1 MTHFKYVHILLF
13 EICSFS
19 WVLRSAYMKAL
30 TISDFHLAII
40 VTWSIHSFIFVYCV
54 LSPLF
59 WRRETKRICHHKYTN
74 VHKKNNCTSSFSV
87 LWQQA
92 TSVQVLYHH
101 LLWHRGN
108 GKKNKWFMRW
118 CIINKISIFHFKYHG
133 YRQYPCITTHLA

>member
-1 MTHFKYVHILLF
+1 MYTFYFLEMLVFMGALQCLHNIRF
-13 EICSFS
+13 SFGD
-19 WVLRSAYMKAL
+19 Y
-30 TISDFHLAII
+30 SDLKHSL
-40 VTWSIHSFIFVYCV
+40 IHTIFVYCV

-59 WRRETKRICHHKYTN
+59 WRREMKRICHHKYTN

>member
-1 MTHFKYVHILLF
+1 MLVFMGAPKCLHEGPHNIRF
-13 EICSFS
+13 SFGD
-19 WVLRSAYMKAL
+19 Y
-30 TISDFHLAII
+30 SDLK
-40 VTWSIHSFIFVYCV
+40 HSLIRTIFVYCV

-59 WRRETKRICHHKYTN
+59 WRSEMKRICHHKYTN